1 MNKFKIGDKVRVI
14 NNDQRYSEDFT
25 GQESEVINSG
35 PDWYE
40 IKVQYKHG
48 GYNFLTFNEN
58 ELELVDNAPR
68 SFKVGDRVRF
78 DCSGF
83 EVDYGTIVER
93 HTENSWWIDWESDGD
108 RCHCEEKY
116 LTVVDSEEQVEE
128 PSSKTKS
135 DGGSSDYYKLEIN
148 GNSIEVEDVIYAM
161 VGGDFALGNA
171 LKALRRMYLDSK
183 GQGKEG
189 IDMQYDANKIKYFVD
204 SFVER
209 FGGE

>member
-1 MNKFKIGDKVRVI
+1 MNKFKIGDKVKVI
-14 NNDQRYSEDFT
+14 KNNHGYSEDFT
-25 GQESEVINSG
+25 GQESEVIYAS
-35 PDWYE
+35 PDWYK

-58 ELELVDNAPR
+58 ELEIVENTKY

-78 DCSGF
+78 YCPDL

-93 HTENSWWIDWESDGD
+93 YAENTWWIDWESGYRQYCD
-108 RCHCEEKY
+108 EKY
-116 LTVVDSEEQVEE
+116 LTVVDVEQPEEA
-128 PSSKTKS
+128 SSKTKS

-148 GNSIEVEDVIYAM
+148 GNPVEVEDVIYAI

>member
-1 MNKFKIGDKVRVI
+1 MSKFKIGDKVRI
-14 NNDQRYSEDFT
+14 AKQSSAYSEDFT
-25 GQESEVINSG
+25 GQESEIVDSG
-35 PDWYE
+35 LNWYE
-40 IKVQYKHG
+40 IKVQYEMG
-48 GYNFLTFNEN
+48 DYNVLAFNEN
-58 ELELVDNAPR
+58 ELEIVENSTS

-116 LTVVDSEEQVEE
+116 LTLVDVEQPEEA
-128 PSSKTKS
+128 SSKTKS

-189 IDMQYDANKIKYFVD
+189 IDMRYDANKIKYFVD